1 MSVDA
6 ATGRRI
12 AHLARIAVTEAEVPE
27 DMSQEHIANHN
38 QYLWDMKMIELM
50 KQGKSREIID
60 TLTDFTEHATA
71 ETDGGSLT
79 WMLSA
84 LDFPTYPAEVHG
96 YGTVIGT
103 GNAVVEWREAEVR
116 P

>member
-1 MSVDA
+1 MS
-6 ATGRRI
+6 
-12 AHLARIAVTEAEVPE
+12 H
-27 DMSQEHIANHN
+27 EHIYSHS

-50 KQGKSREIID
+50 RQGKTKEMMAIMP
-60 TLTDFTEHATA
+60 DFTEQTA
-71 ETDGGSLT
+71 GETDSGALT

-84 LDFPTYPAEVHG
+84 MDFPTKPAKVYG

-103 GNAVVEWREAEVR
+103 GNAVVEWS